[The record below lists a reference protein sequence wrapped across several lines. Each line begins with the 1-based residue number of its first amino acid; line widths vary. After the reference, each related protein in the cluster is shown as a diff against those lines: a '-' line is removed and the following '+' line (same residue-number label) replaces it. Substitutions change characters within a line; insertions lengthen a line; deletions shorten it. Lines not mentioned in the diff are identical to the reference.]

1 MTLMNN
7 REQIEQ
13 SVISTSAYNGNDTE
27 GLLKEIEDVYKK
39 ARAFDEI
46 LEGLPNAMQ
55 DALKEDIYLDEA
67 VGIMTGQVVYKYEEE
82 QEMSDKSNSEIIKRV
97 LETSKSDIN
106 IWDVLSEF
114 DSEQEEEILDFIDE
128 NIEEFEIFLNT
139 ALIHIVERLKLRIA
153 FATAREAQEND

>member
-1 MTLMNN
+1 
-7 REQIEQ
+7 
-13 SVISTSAYNGNDTE
+13 
-27 GLLKEIEDVYKK
+27 
-39 ARAFDEI
+39 
-46 LEGLPNAMQ
+46 
-55 DALKEDIYLDEA
+55 
-67 VGIMTGQVVYKYEEE
+67 
-82 QEMSDKSNSEIIKRV
+82 MSNKSNSEIIKRV

-153 FATAREAQEND
+153 FATAREA

>member
-1 MTLMNN
+1 
-7 REQIEQ
+7 
-13 SVISTSAYNGNDTE
+13 
-27 GLLKEIEDVYKK
+27 
-39 ARAFDEI
+39 
-46 LEGLPNAMQ
+46 
-55 DALKEDIYLDEA
+55 
-67 VGIMTGQVVYKYEEE
+67 
-82 QEMSDKSNSEIIKRV
+82 MSNKSNSEIIKRV